1 MIVNLNLQDKTI
13 IVIGGGNEAQ
23 KRINYLLKQDC
34 EITVISDS
42 INSQINKWVKA
53 KKIKFKK
60 QKIQDTKFISKFK
73 PHMIITTTNNKAIN
87 QKIINSA
94 KRNKIIAYS
103 SDNPDESDFSNPAII
118 DFENMI
124 QIAIFTGGQSPAMS
138 KKIKTK
144 SEKILKK
151 IITKEDI
158 AQIKIQKIAR
168 KLAKETIPTQ
178 TQRRE
183 CLHSIMID
191 NEIDQLIKDGKL
203 EMNQNIINARVTFR
217 NAPIHILEK
226 FTIRNVENA
235 YEQFKKHSGLDECVI
250 IQTCNRIELFG
261 KSKTYDQEK
270 IKKTWA
276 SLTGLEEEICN
287 DNLEFVE
294 NHEALH
300 HLLKLTSGLD
310 SMVIGEEQILGQI
323 KNSITS
329 ARQVKASGQHLNT
342 LFDKAIRIGTR
353 IRNSSGIGRGGI
365 SVGSMAVKLVEENI
379 DELKTKKILLI
390 GTGEVS
396 TLVAKSL
403 QRRGYSFDVTSRT
416 IGRSHTFCETMGGEP
431 VKFEK
436 VFSGFDNYDVLF
448 VATTAPYFLVTYERI
463 MDAMKGKKNG
473 MMVLDLSNPRT
484 VDEKVATIGGV
495 KLMNLDQIAEMVEKN
510 MNARLNKVKSIENII
525 NEEVS
530 VLEASMKRLDA
541 EPLVK
546 DVFKSI
552 ECLREKELR
561 KALQMLDEKDEK
573 KIRIIEELTKAVVE
587 SIVSTPMNN
596 IRKASEQ
603 GKPDILEL
611 ASKLFDY
618 KKQNQ
623 VD

>member
-1 MIVNLNLQDKTI
+1 MK
-13 IVIGGGNEAQ
+13 
-23 KRINYLLKQDC
+23 
-34 EITVISDS
+34 
-42 INSQINKWVKA
+42 
-53 KKIKFKK
+53 
-60 QKIQDTKFISKFK
+60 
-73 PHMIITTTNNKAIN
+73 
-87 QKIINSA
+87 
-94 KRNKIIAYS
+94 
-103 SDNPDESDFSNPAII
+103 
-118 DFENMI
+118 
-124 QIAIFTGGQSPAMS
+124 
-138 KKIKTK
+138 
-144 SEKILKK
+144 
-151 IITKEDI
+151 
-158 AQIKIQKIAR
+158 
-168 KLAKETIPTQ
+168 
-178 TQRRE
+178 
-183 CLHSIMID
+183 
-191 NEIDQLIKDGKL
+191 
-203 EMNQNIINARVTFR
+203 QNIINARVTFR
-217 NAPIHILEK
+217 NSPIHILEK
-226 FTIRNVENA
+226 FTIKDVENA

-261 KSKTYDQEK
+261 KSKTYDLDK

-276 SLTGLEEEICN
+276 SLTGLEEEVFN
-287 DNLEFVE
+287 ENLEFVE
-294 NHEALH
+294 NKEALH

-310 SMVIGEEQILGQI
+310 SMVLGEEQILGQI

-329 ARQVKASGQHLNT
+329 ARKIKASGQHLNT

-365 SVGSMAVKLVEENI
+365 SVGSIAVKLAEENI

-403 QRRGYSFDVTSRT
+403 QKRGYAFDVTSRT
-416 IGRSHTFCETMGGEP
+416 IQRSHAFCETMGGKP
-431 VKFEK
+431 IKFEE
-436 VFSGFDNYDVLF
+436 VLSGFENYNVLF

-463 MDAMKGKKNG
+463 IQAMKDKNKG
-473 MMVLDLSNPRT
+473 MMILDLSNPRT
-484 VDEKVATIGGV
+484 VDEKVATIGGI

-510 MNARLNKVKSIENII
+510 MNARLNKVKTIENIL

-552 ECLREKELR
+552 EYLREKELQ
-561 KALQMLDEKDEK
+561 KALQMLGEKDEK
-573 KIRIIEELTKAVVE
+573 KIKIIDELTKAVVE

-603 GKPDILEL
+603 GKPDVVEL

-623 VD
+623 AD

>member
-1 MIVNLNLQDKTI
+1 
-13 IVIGGGNEAQ
+13 
-23 KRINYLLKQDC
+23 
-34 EITVISDS
+34 
-42 INSQINKWVKA
+42 
-53 KKIKFKK
+53 
-60 QKIQDTKFISKFK
+60 
-73 PHMIITTTNNKAIN
+73 
-87 QKIINSA
+87 
-94 KRNKIIAYS
+94 
-103 SDNPDESDFSNPAII
+103 
-118 DFENMI
+118 
-124 QIAIFTGGQSPAMS
+124 
-138 KKIKTK
+138 
-144 SEKILKK
+144 
-151 IITKEDI
+151 
-158 AQIKIQKIAR
+158 
-168 KLAKETIPTQ
+168 
-178 TQRRE
+178 
-183 CLHSIMID
+183 
-191 NEIDQLIKDGKL
+191 
-203 EMNQNIINARVTFR
+203 MNQNIINARVTFR

-226 FTIRNVENA
+226 FTIRDMENA

-276 SLTGLEEEICN
+276 SLTGLEEEMCN
-287 DNLEFVE
+287 ENLEFVE

-353 IRNSSGIGRGGI
+353 IRNSSGIGKGGI
-365 SVGSMAVKLVEENI
+365 SVGSMAVKLAEENI

-403 QRRGYSFDVTSRT
+403 QRRGYAFDVTSRT

-431 VKFEK
+431 VKFEE

-448 VATTAPYFLVTYERI
+448 VATTAPYFLVTHERI
-463 MDAMKGKKNG
+463 MEAMKEKKNG

-484 VDEKVATIGGV
+484 VDEKIATIGGV

-552 ECLREKELR
+552 EYLREKELR
-561 KALQMLDEKDEK
+561 KALQMLNEKDEK
-573 KIRIIEELTKAVVE
+573 KIKIIEELTKAVVE

-603 GKPDILEL
+603 GKPDVLEL

-623 VD
+623 AD